1 MSSMMLGVTPIS
13 ASPLECL
20 SEACS
25 STRAQFHES
34 LAQVGSNRDAAS
46 SMIDSALAPP
56 VSEVQREA
64 PQVSPLGDRILRN
77 LAAMHRGIAF
87 PSVPSAVGGEPTP
100 ANSFQLGPAAQPIL
114 RSHEFEV
121 HPVENLEGADHFE
134 STLANLRDVY
144 NSVTLVSLISK
155 CTGAAS
161 SSLNK
166 LLSAG

>member
-13 ASPLECL
+13 AGPLECL

-25 STRAQFHES
+25 STQAQFHES
-34 LAQVGSNRDAAS
+34 LAQVASNQDAAS
-46 SMIDSALAPP
+46 PMIDNTLAPP
-56 VSEVQREA
+56 VSEAQRA
-64 PQVSPLGDRILRN
+64 GTQVSPLGDRILRN
-77 LAAMHRGIAF
+77 LAAMHRGISF
-87 PSVPSAVGGEPTP
+87 PSAVGGEPTP
-100 ANSFQLGPAAQPIL
+100 ANGPAAQPIL

-121 HPVENLEGADHFE
+121 HPVGNLEGADHFE

-144 NSVTLVSLISK
+144 NSVTEVSLISK
-155 CTGAAS
+155 CTSAAS

>member
-1 MSSMMLGVTPIS
+1 MLGVTPIS

-56 VSEVQREA
+56 VSEVQRA
-64 PQVSPLGDRILRN
+64 ATQVSPLGDRILRN
-77 LAAMHRGIAF
+77 LAATHRGIV

-100 ANSFQLGPAAQPIL
+100 VNSLQLGPAAQPIL

-121 HPVENLEGADHFE
+121 HPVGNLEGADHFE

>member
-1 MSSMMLGVTPIS
+1 MLGVTPIS

-46 SMIDSALAPP
+46 SMIDRALAPP
-56 VSEVQREA
+56 VSEAQRA
-64 PQVSPLGDRILRN
+64 ATQVSPLGDRILRN

-87 PSVPSAVGGEPTP
+87 PSAVGGEPTP
-100 ANSFQLGPAAQPIL
+100 ANSLQLGPAAQPIL

-121 HPVENLEGADHFE
+121 HPVGNLEGADHFE